1 MTSKYNTAKAAYEQ
15 AQQTEA
21 DKKTE
26 YDRLAEVAKQKKSAL
41 ENATS
46 DYNKANDE
54 YNTASANVK
63 ALEQQIS
70 ELKANMTVDTDAVKA
85 GLLGF
90 MNHIASST
98 SFTAAQRAN
107 ASDAAKLLDGSA
119 SKAAWYDDYVNL
131 DASDA
136 DNAISLVN
144 LQNTLTH
151 MNAVNGIRRANGLSD
166 MKVSIVSMAQSALDV
181 CYSSNVWD
189 HAGNSGEGFYMSYNE
204 NLAGRAGAYKG
215 SDNPKDWE
223 TSFDNGDKYGDDWP
237 FIGWYTAEK
246 RDYDRGD
253 YSNTGHYE
261 NFIDSGANS
270 FGFAVGYGKDG
281 NRSTP
286 EDDGA
291 PSPVSIYQGNW
302 AEGDFTVDEF
312 KNLVNTYVDSVYHA
326 GGTAAQK
333 AQLAQLQDQ
342 LAAARKARDVK
353 NDALGSAESSLAAAK
368 SAANEANGNVA
379 AAKSDYE
386 AAQEATA
393 IAKAA
398 YGAADVNLKNVD
410 IETPRANLNA
420 AKDEATVAQAALDD
434 ANFKL
439 TECQTNASKAS
450 ARKAKAQGD
459 YDTAKT
465 KSDKANEAYG
475 NATASVKD
483 LAAKRDA
490 AQADLANKQGSLDE
504 AKKADDAAQAGVDKA
519 QAADVQAAIAL
530 SDAKQAVAAKAQTV
544 SDAQAKAKAA
554 EGELVGA
561 NKAFERFAGAQK
573 AVDDAKAAYDAAVA
587 GVADAQKQLEAA
599 NEAVVDATFEI
610 VEAKAELANDEAL
623 KADLE
628 AVDHKA
634 SLAAGTTG
642 NEKLVKLNAAYAR
655 YKAAV
660 DAAAG
665 LKAAL
670 SDADAKLS
678 DANDAYAAALAELGD
693 AKDALAAAQ
702 AEYDK
707 YHPKAEPQAKPQVA
721 QAAAKAPVAKK
732 QAAPAALAQTGDNS
746 ALAGEVFVIGGVTLV
761 AAGVTLGDRRRKQM

>member
-21 DKKTE
+21 DKKAE

-136 DNAISLVN
+136 DNAFSLVN
-144 LQNTLTH
+144 LQNTLTY

-353 NDALGSAESSLAAAK
+353 NDALGSAESSLY
-368 SAANEANGNVA
+368 

-434 ANFKL
+434 ANSKL

-465 KSDKANEAYG
+465 KSDKANEAYD

-519 QAADVQAAIAL
+519 QAADVQAATAL
-530 SDAKQAVAAKAQTV
+530 LDAKQAVAAKTQTL

-554 EGELVGA
+554 EDELATA

-599 NEAVVDATFEI
+599 NEAVVDANLDI
-610 VEAKAELANDEAL
+610 VKAKAELANDEAL

-732 QAAPAALAQTGDNS
+732 KATSAALAQTGDNS
-746 ALAGEVFVIGGVTLV
+746 ALAGEVFVIGGITLV
-761 AAGVTLGDRRRKQM
+761 AAGVTLSDRRRKQM

>member
-1 MTSKYNTAKAAYEQ
+1 MANYSPQHFEPRAKAVNVKGVANRAVATVLTAGLIAQPLMSPLAAIAAPSTDNGDSVQGGGSSVENTVAAGNQAVVKTAAQLAEESAKQLKDAQAAYDAAQKKADAAGQSQKQAQQQKNQASQAVTDNAAEQNEAEAAALQEKIDELKAAVDKAEQQQKKLGDLNDQLDQANKSVEDKTQALKDAKAKQDEAKKALDDAQAKLEAMGMDEYEAAKKAVEDAQAKLNAANADVKTAEGELDAAKTAADNAEQAKSDAESALTTAQAKKQETANALAAATTACGNAQDKLNDAQKALDAAISGTGIDLKALEAAKEAAAGELKDAQTELDAAKAADATAQTNLQAAQTDASAAQEKVNAANAAVSSAQTAYDEANGKLGDLTSKYNTAKAAYEQ

-136 DNAISLVN
+136 DNAFSLVN
-144 LQNTLTH
+144 LQNTLTY

-223 TSFDNGDKYGDDWP
+223 ISFDNGDKYGDDWP

-291 PSPVSIYQGNW
+291 PSPVSIYHGNW

-342 LAAARKARDVK
+342 LAAARKALDVK
-353 NDALGSAESSLAAAK
+353 NDALGSAESSLDAAK

-386 AAQEATA
+386 AAQ
-393 IAKAA
+393 
-398 YGAADVNLKNVD
+398 
-410 IETPRANLNA
+410 
-420 AKDEATVAQAALDD
+420 
-434 ANFKL
+434 
-439 TECQTNASKAS
+439 
-450 ARKAKAQGD
+450 
-459 YDTAKT
+459 
-465 KSDKANEAYG
+465 
-475 NATASVKD
+475 
-483 LAAKRDA
+483 
-490 AQADLANKQGSLDE
+490 
-504 AKKADDAAQAGVDKA
+504 
-519 QAADVQAAIAL
+519 
-530 SDAKQAVAAKAQTV
+530 
-544 SDAQAKAKAA
+544 
-554 EGELVGA
+554 
-561 NKAFERFAGAQK
+561 
-573 AVDDAKAAYDAAVA
+573 
-587 GVADAQKQLEAA
+587 
-599 NEAVVDATFEI
+599 
-610 VEAKAELANDEAL
+610 
-623 KADLE
+623 
-628 AVDHKA
+628 
-634 SLAAGTTG
+634 
-642 NEKLVKLNAAYAR
+642 
-655 YKAAV
+655 
-660 DAAAG
+660 
-665 LKAAL
+665 
-670 SDADAKLS
+670 
-678 DANDAYAAALAELGD
+678 
-693 AKDALAAAQ
+693 
-702 AEYDK
+702 
-707 YHPKAEPQAKPQVA
+707 
-721 QAAAKAPVAKK
+721 
-732 QAAPAALAQTGDNS
+732 
-746 ALAGEVFVIGGVTLV
+746 
-761 AAGVTLGDRRRKQM
+761 